1 MFHLANKG
9 TEGGFHSMH
18 LSQDRCQSQVQLL
31 VTLKDGHMQTV
42 YNMPQ
47 VRTLFEELKWYIGT
61 AKLNSSLA
69 VS

>member
-9 TEGGFHSMH
+9 TKGGFYSMH

-31 VTLKDGHMQTV
+31 VTLKDKHMHTQEL

-47 VRTLFEELKWYIGT
+47 V
-61 AKLNSSLA
+61 
-69 VS
+69 